1 MQARHI
7 AMAGFQVSAHTPP
20 QNHCPTDCLSV
31 EVSAR
36 RNRSSHATVV
46 DLPAMKAFLGASLIL
61 ISAAVSAAQ
70 TPAAATQTQA
80 SDLGFRYALPSDW
93 EIVNSNPTLGDVKK
107 QAQQNAST
115 DDEKKGVA
123 CVQLALTARHGDPA
137 SVIVIVALPFA
148 CFGQSM
154 TPNDLPGFA
163 QGAAEGIKQTFDL
176 TDPSNHDYKLGTH
189 PMWLERA
196 KGVPKGHPEAP
207 PYTVEIACTL
217 LKKGA
222 VCWMAMAADQAALKV
237 FEGGSVSLESDAPTA
252 LVPSSAFQTP
262 PAL

>member
-1 MQARHI
+1 
-7 AMAGFQVSAHTPP
+7 
-20 QNHCPTDCLSV
+20 
-31 EVSAR
+31 
-36 RNRSSHATVV
+36 
-46 DLPAMKAFLGASLIL
+46 MKALLGASVIL
-61 ISAAVSAAQ
+61 LSALVIAAQ
-70 TPAAATQTQA
+70 APAPTMQTQA
-80 SDLGFRYALPSDW
+80 SDLGFRYALPADW
-93 EIVNSNPTLGDVKK
+93 EVVNSNPTLGDVKK

-123 CVQLALTARHGDPA
+123 CVQLALTARHGNPA

-154 TPNDLPGFA
+154 TPSDLPGFA

-176 TDPSNHDYKLGTH
+176 IDPSNHDYKLGTH
-189 PMWLERA
+189 PMWIERA

-222 VCWMAMAADQAALKV
+222 VCWMALAADDSALKV
-237 FEGGSVSLESDAPTA
+237 FEGGSVALENDDPAA
-252 LVPSSAFQTP
+252 LVPAAAFQTP
-262 PAL
+262 PPPRYDDPARSASPR